1 MGASESR
8 EKMISAL
15 ALTAAK
21 RLVEHCEKGIVKI
34 EANGHSP
41 DTVKYEFTHA
51 GFKFLEA
58 LEKHPDDL
66 EALYGIIVDE
76 DEPPLAQ
83 FTSLDDGCVSGL
95 VCPKCGEHII
105 FETNGVVVRAKNPC
119 SNPTMKPY
127 KLKLNVPSGKL
138 VVASSEI
145 VHKAFPFSV
154 DDVSGK
160 DKQLIS
166 FPSLL
171 GNQVRSKLHNK
182 KTNIVDIAVS
192 DECDVWMED
201 GELFIGKFKGPQSTT
216 PAAEENGDDS
226 DAPSTPSTTPGKR
239 RLATPKTYTPRKRSK
254 TSAGGL
260 LATIKSGGKVSL
272 CDYNEFNKLYK
283 GDKVTTVDVPKGTY
297 EVTQSYELFL
307 ANDDEDKRSERF
319 TPGTVYTKIVGK

>member
-1 MGASESR
+1 MGAGESR
-8 EKMISAL
+8 EQKISAL

-21 RLVEHCEKGIVKI
+21 RLVELCEKGAVKV

-41 DTVKYEFTHA
+41 DAVKYEFTHA

-66 EALYGIIVDE
+66 DRLYGIIVEEE
-76 DEPPLAQ
+76 DEPLNK
-83 FTSLDDGCVSGL
+83 FTSLEDGCVSGL
-95 VCPKCGEHII
+95 PCPKCGEHII
-105 FETNGVVVRAKNPC
+105 FETNGAVVRAKNPC
-119 SNPTMKPY
+119 NNPNMKPY

-138 VVASSEI
+138 VVAPSEI

-154 DDVSGK
+154 EDVSGK

-182 KTNIVDIAVS
+182 KTNIVDITVS
-192 DECDVWMED
+192 DDCDVWMED
-201 GELFIGKFKGPQSTT
+201 GELFIGKFKGSQSTT

-226 DAPSTPSTTPGKR
+226 DAPASTSSTPGKR
-239 RLATPKTYTPRKRSK
+239 RLATPKTYTPRKRAK

-260 LATIKSGGKVSL
+260 LANIKSGGKVSL
-272 CDYNEFNKLYK
+272 CDYTEFNKLYK
-283 GDKVTTVDVPKGTY
+283 GDKVTTVDVPKGWY
-297 EVTQSYELFL
+297 EVTQEYELFL
-307 ANDDEDKRSERF
+307 ANDDEAMREDRNK
-319 TPGTVYTKIVGK
+319 PGAIYTKIVAK